1 MCFGPFRP
9 PVYLPFYVAPYLS
22 SCIIGRA
29 EPHIT
34 AFERFKQQLF
44 CRQRV
49 ASPVR
54 QPHRFCT
61 HSLVRQPGRQRTK
74 REVPKAEYRR
84 KILVTVSSVNEM
96 MCSVESR
103 RHDDGRQ
110 RPLDIIRQINIA
122 MVHLRAETNYR
133 LEQKPSEC
141 RRAPKDNPNRFHR

>member
-9 PVYLPFYVAPYLS
+9 PIYLPFYVAPYLS

-54 QPHRFCT
+54 QPYRFCT
-61 HSLVRQPGRQRTK
+61 QSLVRQPGRKRTK

-84 KILVTVSSVNEM
+84 KISVTVLSVNEM
-96 MCSVESR
+96 MRGVESR
-103 RHDDGRQ
+103 CHYYECEWS
-110 RPLDIIRQINIA
+110 LEFIWQINIT
-122 MVHLRAETNYR
+122 MMHLRAETNNR
-133 LEQKPSEC
+133 LEQKPGEC
-141 RRAPKDNPNRFHR
+141 